1 MLKKH
6 IRTLSIAAVV
16 FVVIE
21 IAVNFSVLCAVLK
34 YSASVTA
41 PLIAGLFIA
50 FVINIPMRILERIW
64 NRMDK
69 NISRR
74 SHRILRRT
82 VCLSLCFS
90 GVFAAFIALVFI
102 ITPYVRSSVT
112 TFTTALPEFLEK
124 AEGIWERLSDTL
136 SVYSIELPKISI
148 EPEAVIATL
157 TKLLSIES
165 SSLIDTSINIITSA
179 ASMLFNTV
187 VAIVISIYV
196 LAKKEGLAIQAKRIL
211 RAFLPQ
217 RYSREILRICSLC
230 ANTFV
235 RFLTGQMIEAIILG
249 GLCFGGMIIFD
260 FPLAPLISIIVGI
273 TALIPIFGAFIG
285 IAIGAFLILL
295 IDPIQ
300 ALWFVVFIAVLQQ
313 IEGNI
318 IYPRVVG
325 RSVGLPA
332 LWVLIAVSVGSSFG
346 IVGMFISVPVVS
358 VIYCLIGQLVS
369 SRLERKMTAEKQ

>member
-102 ITPYVRSSVT
+102 ITPYVRSSVA

-136 SVYSIELPKISI
+136 SAYSIELPKISI
-148 EPEAVIATL
+148 EPENEIMP
-157 TKLLSIES
+157 SIGTHEP
-165 SSLIDTSINIITSA
+165 SITRHQIHP
-179 ASMLFNTV
+179 
-187 VAIVISIYV
+187 
-196 LAKKEGLAIQAKRIL
+196 
-211 RAFLPQ
+211 PQ
-217 RYSREILRICSLC
+217 CY
-230 ANTFV
+230 
-235 RFLTGQMIEAIILG
+235 Q
-249 GLCFGGMIIFD
+249 
-260 FPLAPLISIIVGI
+260 
-273 TALIPIFGAFIG
+273 
-285 IAIGAFLILL
+285 
-295 IDPIQ
+295 
-300 ALWFVVFIAVLQQ
+300 
-313 IEGNI
+313 
-318 IYPRVVG
+318 
-325 RSVGLPA
+325 
-332 LWVLIAVSVGSSFG
+332 
-346 IVGMFISVPVVS
+346 
-358 VIYCLIGQLVS
+358 
-369 SRLERKMTAEKQ
+369 